1 VDAASENKLASVAPE
16 LAARVRAMASALAA
30 RGITIRVVS
39 GLRSTAQQAAL
50 YANRASNRNPVAAP
64 GTSLHEKGLAV
75 DLSWSGGTSAQVG
88 AVGEVLGL
96 RWGGRFSRPDPG
108 HFELTG
114 VGIASAV
121 TFEASPPAPA
131 QMPIYASQGSA
142 LYAAQPDDTIF
153 YLVIAVVAVAL
164 ITRY

>member
-1 VDAASENKLASVAPE
+1 MDAASENKLASVAPE
-16 LAARVRAMASALAA
+16 LAARVRAMASALTA

-88 AVGEVLGL
+88 AVGEALGL

-114 VGIASAV
+114 AGASSVV
-121 TFEASPPAPA
+121 TFEAAPRASA
-131 QMPIYASQGSA
+131 QTPIYASQGA
-142 LYAAQPDDTIF
+142 GLDAPQPDDTIF
-153 YLVIAVVAVAL
+153 YLLIAVAAVAL
-164 ITRY
+164 IARA